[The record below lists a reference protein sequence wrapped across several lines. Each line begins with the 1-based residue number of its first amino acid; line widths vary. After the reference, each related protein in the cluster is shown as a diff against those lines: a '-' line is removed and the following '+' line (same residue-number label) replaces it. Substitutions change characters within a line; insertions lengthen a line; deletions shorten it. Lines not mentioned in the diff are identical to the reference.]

1 MLQGPSAIPGGLQAG
16 PEAGLRLKCIR
27 ESCGLSLSQW
37 SALFKVPAPLL
48 QSLERGETALPGLLS
63 FLSAFLPLFA
73 EL

>member
-1 MLQGPSAIPGGLQAG
+1 MLQGPSVIPGGLQAG
-16 PEAGLRLKCIR
+16 PETGLRLKCIR
-27 ESCGLSLSQW
+27 ESCGFSLSQW